1 MCPVQLYPQGI
12 VEKNPKFP
20 HQHVPKIVSNA
31 NFTIKA
37 SEKNFANSLSVSF
50 YFIVAIKSIYII
62 LRFGNFSHGTDNHK
76 LSCF

>member
-31 NFTIKA
+31 NLIIKA
-37 SEKNFANSLSVSF
+37 LHLNKILFILSLQ
-50 YFIVAIKSIYII
+50 
-62 LRFGNFSHGTDNHK
+62 
-76 LSCF
+76 